1 VSSPP
6 RDGVGE
12 ARPAPG
18 RPVEETYHGV
28 RVVDP
33 YRWLED
39 AGDAEV
45 RAWTAAQNARTRAH
59 LDTWP
64 GRGELRARLTQL
76 MTAGSPVYVGL
87 REAGG
92 TVFAVKRQPPLEQP
106 FLVAL
111 ASADDLASER
121 VVFDPNALDPSGGA
135 SIDWFEPSF
144 DGRHV
149 AVSLSRSGTES
160 GDVHVIDSAT
170 GRDLGGVVRRVNG
183 GTAGGSL
190 AWDADGSG
198 FYYTRYPRPG
208 ERPDAELDFWVQV
221 HRHRLGTSDTT
232 DVYEIGREF
241 PRIAEIQLETTPG
254 SPVVLASV
262 QKGDGGE
269 FTHWLRDGTGSW
281 HALTR
286 YEDRCV
292 AARLGERGDVW
303 FVSLDGA
310 PRGRVLRLALEEAPH
325 GIAAA
330 REVIPETTD
339 AIQASFA
346 RGSGLWIGRDQ
357 VYVLYQKGGPNVAAR
372 FRPDGTP
379 DGHLDAPPMSS
390 VDDVVPLDEGGALY
404 LAQSATVAP
413 AWWRAPK
420 TAGPAS
426 RTALVEVSPADFS
439 ACEVVRDEAVSRDGT
454 PVPITILR
462 PRGLKLDGT
471 HPAILYGYG
480 GYGICQTPV
489 FRARLAAWTER
500 GGIFAV
506 AHVRGGGEFGDA
518 WHRAGALD
526 RKQNVFDDFAACA
539 KRLVESGTT
548 SHERLALLGGSNGG
562 LLMGAMIV
570 QHPGLARAVVSLV
583 GLYDMLRVEKTPNGA
598 FNVPEFGS
606 VDDPAMFAALHAY
619 SPYHR
624 VEDGRPYPAV
634 LLATGENDPRVEPW
648 QSRKMAAR
656 LQAAS
661 TSGRPVL
668 LRTSAA
674 AGHGMSNTL
683 SHQVDEFTDILTF
696 LFQEIGSGRFS

>member
-6 RDGVGE
+6 RDGDGVPRL
-12 ARPAPG
+12 APRRPI
-18 RPVEETYHGV
+18 EEIYHGV
-28 RVVDP
+28 RVIDP
-33 YRWLED
+33 YPWLED
-39 AGDAEV
+39 GGDPEV
-45 RAWTAAQNARTRAH
+45 CAWTAAQNARTRAH
-59 LDTWP
+59 LDAWP
-64 GRGELRARLTQL
+64 GREALRARLTEL

-92 TVFAVKRQPPLEQP
+92 KLFAVKRRPPLEQP

-121 VVFDPNALDPSGGA
+121 IVLDPNALDPSGGT

-144 DGRHV
+144 DGRWV
-149 AVSLSRSGTES
+149 AVSLSRAGTES
-160 GDVHVIDSAT
+160 GDVHVIDAAT
-170 GRDLGGVVRRVNG
+170 GRELQEVVPRVNG

-190 AWDADGSG
+190 AWEPDGSA

-208 ERPDAELDFWVQV
+208 ERPDAELGFWVQV
-221 HRHRLGTSDTT
+221 YRHRLGTASQDDT
-232 DVYEIGREF
+232 YETGREL
-241 PRIAEIQLETTPG
+241 PRIAEIQLETMPG

-269 FTHWLRDGTGSW
+269 FTHWLRDGSGGW
-281 HALTR
+281 RALTR
-286 YEDRCV
+286 YEHRCV
-292 AARLGERGDVW
+292 AARLGEAGDVW

-310 PRGRVLRLALEEAPH
+310 PRGRVLRLAAADAAR
-325 GIAAA
+325 GVAAA
-330 REVIPETTD
+330 HEVVPEAAD

-346 RGSGLWIGRDQ
+346 RGSGLWIGRDH
-357 VYVLYQKGGPNVAAR
+357 VYVLYQQGGPNVAAR

-379 DGHLDAPPMSS
+379 AGRLPSAPMSS
-390 VDDVVPLDEGGALY
+390 VDDVVPLDAGGALY
-404 LAQSATVAP
+404 LTQSTTDPP
-413 AWWRAPK
+413 AWWRAPDAG
-420 TAGPAS
+420 TAA

-439 ACEVVRDEAVSRDGT
+439 ACEVVRDEAVSKDGT
-454 PVPITILR
+454 RVPITILR
-462 PRGLKLDGT
+462 RRGLKQDGT
-471 HPAILYGYG
+471 HPAIVYGYG
-480 GYGICQTPV
+480 GYGICQTPA

-506 AHVRGGGEFGDA
+506 AHIRGGGEFGDP

-539 KRLVESGTT
+539 RRLVESGAT

-583 GLYDMLRVEKTPNGA
+583 GLYDMLRVEGTPNGA

-606 VDDPAMFAALHAY
+606 VHDPAMFGALYAY

-624 VEDGRPYPAV
+624 VEDGHPYPAV

-661 TSGRPVL
+661 TSGRPIL
-668 LRTSAA
+668 LRTNAA
-674 AGHGMSNTL
+674 AGHGLSNAL
-683 SHQVDEFTDILTF
+683 SHQVEEFTDVLTF
-696 LFQEIGSGRFS
+696 LFQELGS